1 MTERTYILRPL
12 PFPTDSGAFG
22 ALAAVGTRLREG
34 SAKRAELT
42 AWLAAPATGE
52 GFWDDAEAESRDAV
66 AVVVAW
72 LGGSSP
78 GGGGALVARDRL
90 ESVLVALGAA
100 ALAGNEQAAAFEA
113 RLGAALASLD
123 AGARDRDLAARVS
136 AEDVAKLARVA
147 QADAGVWWL
156 DLVALAPLA
165 KGGRLLKAMRATR
178 ASAEAVT
185 EAMVLHVLAKRLAR
199 APGAQAQLFAE
210 VVGQEDDGAS
220 LAGAPLVARMFDG
233 EVLVVALGLREED
246 GDTVPPGLFVQVA
259 SGAPERLVAVELS
272 PPLERVPTRAKNAY
286 WVPLSGA
293 TERGYE
299 LRVSF
304 RGEGKEKPSVESIR
318 IDVD

>member
-1 MTERTYILRPL
+1 MG
-12 PFPTDSGAFG
+12 SGK
-22 ALAAVGTRLREG
+22 RE
-34 SAKRAELT
+34 ELMS
-42 AWLAAPATGE
+42 WLAAPATGE
-52 GFWDDAEAESRDAV
+52 GFWDDAEAESRD
-66 AVVVAW
+66 VVAIVVEW

-100 ALAGNEQAAAFEA
+100 SLAGHEQAAAFEP
-113 RLGAALASLD
+113 RLAAALVAVD

-136 AEDVAKLARVA
+136 PEDLAKLGRVA
-147 QADAGVWWL
+147 QANADAWWL

-165 KGGRLLKAMRATR
+165 KGGRLLEAMRAKR
-178 ASAEAVT
+178 ATAAAVT
-185 EAMVLHVLAKRLAR
+185 EAMVLHVLAKRLAK
-199 APGAQAQLFAE
+199 APSAQAQLFAD
-210 VVGQEDDGAS
+210 VVGQEDDGVAM
-220 LAGAPLVARMFDG
+220 AGATLVARMFDG
-233 EVLVVALGLREED
+233 EVEVVALGLREED
-246 GDTVPPGLFVQVA
+246 GDTVPPGLFVHVA

-272 PPLERVPTRAKNAY
+272 PPLERAPTRAKNAY

-318 IDVD
+318 IDVG